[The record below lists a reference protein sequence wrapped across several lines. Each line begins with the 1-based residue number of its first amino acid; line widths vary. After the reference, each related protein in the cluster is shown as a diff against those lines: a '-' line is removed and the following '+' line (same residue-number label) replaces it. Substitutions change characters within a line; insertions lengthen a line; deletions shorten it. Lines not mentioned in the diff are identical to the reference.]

1 MERALPSS
9 NYAANNIISTTDS
22 TEQNSP
28 HPANNDSSEGG
39 ASSSSSSSS
48 SSSLSSINHLSPPSM
63 DANNGGTLHGHV
75 EEVPTVE
82 KPKFLFTPVNRFG
95 NTVKEGEHLENT
107 GKCQVEEW
115 NGISSV

>member
-39 ASSSSSSSS
+39 ASSSSS
-48 SSSLSSINHLSPPSM
+48 LSSINHLSPPSM
-63 DANNGGTLHGHV
+63 DANNGGILHGHV
-75 EEVPTVE
+75 EEVPIVE

-107 GKCQVEEW
+107 GKCQVEGW